1 MHGAMCYA
9 EVGRRGSLDLPDGL
23 LPAERPGPI
32 SAGPVIESFEDRLEL
47 IASGQAIAVLPV
59 GDRRRSLRADLAT
72 VPVEGLPPAWVAG
85 LALS

>member
-1 MHGAMCYA
+1 MVRCAMPRWDGGLARSTRRTLTSGASRA
-9 EVGRRGSLDLPDGL
+9 
-23 LPAERPGPI
+23 I